1 MVFYNSER
9 PLQKI
14 YEYNFG
20 ILVLLIGAIQKLKPA
35 SFRVWF
41 SKRHKVRF
49 SPPGFPFTAVTAQA
63 TSDARAVIF
72 ESLLF
77 DNPHSILKNLT

>member
-1 MVFYNSER
+1 M
-9 PLQKI
+9 
-14 YEYNFG
+14 
-20 ILVLLIGAIQKLKPA
+20 LIGAIQKLKPA

-49 SPPGFPFTAVTAQA
+49 SPPGFPFTAVTAKA

-77 DNPHSILKNLT
+77 DNPHSILKSLNKGTFLT